1 LVGRIGGMG
10 QNFIACDRE
19 QSLLLPPDLRE
30 WLPEGHLAW
39 FVIDAVGE
47 LDLGGFYGDYRVDGH
62 GRAAHDPAMMV
73 ALVLYAYAVGERS
86 SRRIERR
93 CREDVAFRVIAANE
107 APDHATIARFRV
119 RHQERL
125 AGLFRQVLGLCGE
138 AGLVSVGVIALDGT
152 KLHAAASGRANRS
165 YEQIARE
172 ILEEAAAVDAA
183 EDAEFG
189 DRRGD
194 ELPPELA
201 ERGSRL
207 ERLREAKRKLDEQ
220 QALEQAAIDALEV
233 ERAQRRAELAKLG
246 RKPRGRPPKRRELPA
261 EPAGRVNVTDPD
273 SKVMRTHRGFIQ
285 GYNAQAVTT
294 ESQIVIAADLVALSP
309 DAGLLEPMIAQ
320 AREELLAAGVEAAP
334 EVVVADAGYWSNE
347 QIDRLA
353 QVGIEALI
361 PPDGRSSTGPQ
372 QRRLGGV
379 YDEMRR
385 RLDTDEG
392 RALYRKRQH
401 MIEPVFAQTK
411 VTRGAERF
419 QRRGIAAC
427 RAEWRLITA
436 THNLLKLWRAGLAP
450 HPTG

>member
-1 LVGRIGGMG
+1 MS
-10 QNFIACDRE
+10 QSFIPCVRE

-47 LDLGGFYGDYRVDGH
+47 LDLGGFYGDYRADGH

-86 SRRIERR
+86 SRNVERR

-119 RHQERL
+119 RHEQRL
-125 AGLFRQVLGLCGE
+125 AGLFTQVLGLCGQ

-152 KLHAAASGRANRS
+152 KLHAAASGQANRG

-207 ERLREAKRKLDEQ
+207 ERLREAKRRLDERDAVERA
-220 QALEQAAIDALEV
+220 ALEQLEA
-233 ERAQRRAELAKLG
+233 ERAHRKAELAKIG
-246 RKPRGRPPKRRELPA
+246 RKPRGRPPKPRQAPDR
-261 EPAGRVNVTDPD
+261 PAGKVNVTDPD
-273 SKVMRTHRGFIQ
+273 SRTVRTHRGFIQ

-294 ESQIVIAADLVALSP
+294 ERQIVVAADVVQNSP

-320 AREELLAAGVEAAP
+320 AREELAATGLPDP
-334 EVVVADAGYWSNE
+334 EVVVADAGYWSHE
-347 QIDRLA
+347 QIERLA
-353 QVGIEALI
+353 EAGIGALV
-361 PPDGRSSTGPQ
+361 PPDGHASTGPGPS
-372 QRRLGGV
+372 RLGAPS
-379 YDEMRR
+379 DRMRR
-385 RLDTDEG
+385 KLHTDEG
-392 RALYRKRQH
+392 KQLYRKRQH
-401 MIEPVFAQTK
+401 MIEPIFAQTK
-411 VTRGAERF
+411 VTRRADRF
-419 QRRGIAAC
+419 QRRGLAAC

-436 THNLLKLWRAGLAP
+436 THNLLKLWRHGLAAP
-450 HPTG
+450 ATG